1 MNIIQEI
8 FRKTNFLVQFSNH
21 MRHQF
26 AVNFWEATCK
36 IQSFRWRTSN
46 PQNTTITC
54 LISIETH
61 ATLWDDT
68 FCITVVTA
76 FKQGEFWLDKVWRNS
91 CSDNQGNEE
100 CLRWEEARNS
110 LTFFSPERQRLTV
123 DTIDSGRSGRDKSR
137 MEKSYNSKWQCWHNI
152 VSTNSAYL
160 NLGWKLEV
168 SIHQT
173 RPKLLSHG
181 ISGSKNKWIN
191 QPGENCSIFM

>member
-1 MNIIQEI
+1 MFNKH
-8 FRKTNFLVQFSNH
+8 RN
-21 MRHQF
+21 
-26 AVNFWEATCK
+26 TCYPVGCY
-36 IQSFRWRTSN
+36 ILYHCGHS
-46 PQNTTITC
+46 
-54 LISIETH
+54 
-61 ATLWDDT
+61 
-68 FCITVVTA
+68 A
-76 FKQGEFWLDKVWRNS
+76 FKQGEFWLDKVRRNS

-152 VSTNSAYL
+152 VSTNSTYL

-173 RPKLLSHG
+173 RLKLLSHG

-191 QPGENCSIFM
+191 QPGEKLLNIYVNGTVAFSNKIDPGFIRWKCLSQSKVTLFVN